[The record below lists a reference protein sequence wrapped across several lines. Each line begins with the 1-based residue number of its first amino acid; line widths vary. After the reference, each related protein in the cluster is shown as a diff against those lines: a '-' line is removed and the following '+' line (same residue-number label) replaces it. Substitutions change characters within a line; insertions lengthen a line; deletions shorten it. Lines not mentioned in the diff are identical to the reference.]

1 MILLECLL
9 YAQGTDYQS
18 CKSHFQADSLIL
30 LAEIVIGLRTGEQA
44 RTPGQRHLNKRH
56 SNFRGREIIQ
66 KEERL
71 RCLNLTLQ
79 ALQCDG

>member
-18 CKSHFQADSLIL
+18 CKSYFQADSLIL

-44 RTPGQRHLNKRH
+44 RNPRIETLEQEAFQLQGKRNH
-56 SNFRGREIIQ
+56 SKRG
-66 KEERL
+66 KTKVFKS
-71 RCLNLTLQ
+71 NP
-79 ALQCDG
+79 AGPAV